1 MAVLHQASADV
12 ASARAEVGDALLEVR
27 DLKAYFFVGKDVY
40 KAVDGVTFTIHEH
53 ETFALVG
60 ESGSGKSVSAASIL
74 QIVPNPPGR
83 IVGGEIMFAG
93 EDLLKRNDD
102 QMRAIRG
109 RSISMIFQEPMTSLN
124 PVFRIGDQIAEAVL
138 LHQDGGNKT
147 GGQRKKQAMDQ
158 AVAMLD
164 AVGIPD
170 PARRARDYPHQ
181 LSGGMRQRAMIAMA
195 LVCRPKLLIADE
207 PTSALDVTIQAQ
219 ILDLLHQMQDEF
231 HTAILLITHDFGV
244 VAENAHSVGVMYGGQ
259 MVETAGVDTIFA
271 EPLHPYSQGLL
282 ASIPRMDEDEERLH
296 VITGTVPN
304 AARFPAGCRFA
315 PRCPLRFRRCAEQ
328 MPELAQVKSG
338 HFVRCHAVGGGD
350 V

>member
-1 MAVLHQASADV
+1 MDAKHKVGADV
-12 ASARAEVGDALLEVR
+12 ASVRAETGDVLLEVR
-27 DLKAYFFVGKDVY
+27 DLKTYFFVGKDVY
-40 KAVDGVTFTIHEH
+40 KAVDGVTFTIHER

-60 ESGSGKSVSAASIL
+60 ESGSGKSVTAASIL

-93 EDLLKRNDD
+93 EDLLKRDDD
-102 QMRAIRG
+102 QMRSIRG

-138 LHQDGGNKT
+138 LHQDSGRQN
-147 GGQRKKQAMDQ
+147 GGQRKRQAMEQ
-158 AVAMLD
+158 AIAMLD

-195 LVCRPKLLIADE
+195 LVCQPKMLIADE

-244 VAENAHSVGVMYGGQ
+244 VAENAHSVGVMYAGQ
-259 MVETAGVDTIFA
+259 MVETAGVDNIFA
-271 EPLHPYSQGLL
+271 EPLHPYTQGLL
-282 ASIPRMDEDEERLH
+282 ASIPRMDGDEARLH

-304 AARFPAGCRFA
+304 AARFPDGCRFA
-315 PRCPLRFRRCAEQ
+315 PRCPMRTRRCAEQ
-328 MPELAQVKSG
+328 MPELTQIQKG